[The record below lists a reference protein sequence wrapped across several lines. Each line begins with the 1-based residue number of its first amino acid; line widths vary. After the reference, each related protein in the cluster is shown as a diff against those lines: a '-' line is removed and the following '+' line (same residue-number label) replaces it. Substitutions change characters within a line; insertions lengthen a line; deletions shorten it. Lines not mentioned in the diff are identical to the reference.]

1 MRNPCMAKLA
11 MQPGRRMVWF
21 RADLRAADNTA
32 LFQACED
39 GDEVIGL
46 FVITPDEWEAHDY
59 APVRIE
65 LMLRCLAELSKTLAA
80 LRIPLKIV
88 HSPKAAKT
96 AGIVVDAARDLGC
109 ASLYWNDEYEVNES
123 RRDERVRVLAREH
136 GIATRS
142 FTDQVVLD
150 PRSIKTGEGRYYT
163 VFTPFKK
170 AWTKI
175 LVGDGG
181 VRVLPMPAKRASMC
195 CESDRVPEK
204 IEGFVSGISAE
215 LWPGGESHA
224 KKQLAK
230 FASKGMARYKEDRDY
245 PWKPATSVMSPY
257 LAVGAIS
264 PRQCV
269 EAAVKI
275 NASAT
280 PYESGSP
287 DILHWIS
294 EVCWREFFVHVLVGY
309 PRVCM
314 NRAFQVQTERIEWSG
329 NTEHL
334 EAWKAGRTGIPI
346 VDAGMRQLLATGWMH
361 NRIRMVTAMF
371 LTKNLFIDWREGER
385 FFMRNLVDGFFA
397 SNNGGWQWS
406 ASTGTDAAP
415 YFRIFN
421 PTSQGQK
428 FDSDGEYVRTWV
440 PELRDI
446 SDGAIHE
453 LDSMP
458 MLLRSKLDYPEPIV
472 NLSASREK
480 AIEVFKSL
488 R

>member
-1 MRNPCMAKLA
+1 M
-11 MQPGRRMVWF
+11 WF
-21 RADLRAADNTA
+21 RADLRAADNAA
-32 LFQACED
+32 LFNACD
-39 GDEVIGL
+39 GDVEVVGL
-46 FVITPDEWEAHDY
+46 FVITPDEWRQHDY

-65 LMLRCLAELSKTLAA
+65 LMLRCLAELSATLAK
-80 LRIPLKIV
+80 LRIPLKIIE
-88 HSPKAAKT
+88 SPSAKKT
-96 AGIVVDAARDLGC
+96 AELVVDAAKRFGC
-109 ASLYWNDEYEVNES
+109 SGIYWNDEYEVNES
-123 RRDERVRVLAREH
+123 RRDEAVRKLAREQ
-136 GIATRS
+136 GLATRS

-150 PRSIKTGEGRYYT
+150 PRTIKTGEGRFYT

-170 AWTKI
+170 AWTRT
-175 LVGDGG
+175 LLAEGG
-181 VRVLPMPAKRASMC
+181 VKVLPAPSKRSSMC
-195 CESDRVPEK
+195 CEPDVVPARVK
-204 IEGFVSGISAE
+204 GIDSGISAE

-224 KKQLAK
+224 RSRLER
-230 FASKGMARYKEDRDY
+230 FASNGMSKYKEERDY
-245 PWKPATSVMSPY
+245 PWKPATSVISPY

-269 EAAVKI
+269 DVAVKI
-275 NASAT
+275 NKSPT

-294 EVCWREFFVHVLVGY
+294 EVCWREFFVHVLTGF

-314 NRAFQVQTERIEWSG
+314 NRAFQVQTERIEWSD
-329 NTEHL
+329 NTSHL

-385 FFMRNLVDGFFA
+385 FFMRHLVDGFFA

-421 PTSQGQK
+421 PISQGQK
-428 FDSDGEYVRTWV
+428 FDADGEYVRTWV
-440 PELRDI
+440 PELREI

-453 LDSMP
+453 LHDMP
-458 MLLRSKLDYPEPIV
+458 RLLRSQIDYPEPIV
-472 NLSASREK
+472 DLSETREK
-480 AIEVFKSL
+480 AIEAFKSL

>member
-1 MRNPCMAKLA
+1 M
-11 MQPGRRMVWF
+11 WF
-21 RADLRAADNTA
+21 RADLRATDNVA
-32 LFQACED
+32 LYNACD
-39 GDEVIGL
+39 GGGEVVGL
-46 FVITPDEWEAHDY
+46 FVITPDEWRQHDY

-65 LMLRCLAELSKTLAA
+65 LMLRCLAELSVTLAK
-80 LRIPLKIV
+80 LRIPLKIIE
-88 HSPKAAKT
+88 SPSARETAGLVVEAAK
-96 AGIVVDAARDLGC
+96 RFGC
-109 ASLYWNDEYEVNES
+109 SAVYWNDEYEVNES
-123 RRDERVRVLAREH
+123 RRDEQVRKIARDH

-170 AWTKI
+170 AWTRM
-175 LVGDGG
+175 LVADGG
-181 VRVLPMPAKRASMC
+181 VKVLPVPSKRSSMC
-195 CESDRVPEK
+195 CDADDVPLK
-204 IEGFVSGISAE
+204 VIGFESGISAE

-224 KKQLAK
+224 MKRLERFSA
-230 FASKGMARYKEDRDY
+230 KGMSKYKEERDY
-245 PWKPATSVMSPY
+245 PWKPATSVISPY

-269 EAAVKI
+269 DVAVKL
-275 NASAT
+275 NTSPT
-280 PYESGSP
+280 PYQTGSP

-294 EVCWREFFVHVLVGY
+294 EVCWREFFVHVLTGF

-314 NRAFQVQTERIEWSG
+314 NRAFQMQTERITW
-329 NTEHL
+329 NDNAAHL

-385 FFMRNLVDGFFA
+385 FFMRHLVDGFFA

-421 PTSQGQK
+421 PVSQGQK
-428 FDSDGEYVRTWV
+428 FDADGEYVRTWV
-440 PELRDI
+440 PELRAVT
-446 SDGAIHE
+446 DGAIHE
-453 LDSMP
+453 LHEMP
-458 MLLRSKLDYPEPIV
+458 RLLRSQIDYPDPIV
-472 NLSASREK
+472 DLGESREK
-480 AIEVFKSL
+480 AIEAFKSL